1 MICKQS
7 VDQNGQSKIT
17 ILEQIQ
23 NSMWGI
29 SEKGWGLIII
39 LFSRESLLPFSLSLQ
54 GIGRKQVGWMA
65 QSKTV
70 GKMQWIRL
78 MKTFWWELLFL

>member
-29 SEKGWGLIII
+29 SEKG
-39 LFSRESLLPFSLSLQ
+39 
-54 GIGRKQVGWMA
+54 
-65 QSKTV
+65 
-70 GKMQWIRL
+70 
-78 MKTFWWELLFL
+78 